1 MEHTKKEL
9 EDLHK
14 KSLEKIEEYFKEYFR
29 TKENLG
35 EEHHEK
41 FNDAKKKWQS
51 SWTDFMDV
59 LMYLETLEI

>member
-1 MEHTKKEL
+1 MEHTKEL

-14 KSLEKIEEYFKEYFR
+14 KSLDKIDEYVN
-29 TKENLG
+29 TKKNLS

-41 FNDAKKKWQS
+41 LTEAKKKWQA
-51 SWTDFMDV
+51 SWSDLKQF